1 MAEIIRTIAELRARV
16 RKWRTQGESVALVP
30 TMGALHEGHLSLLR
44 LGKAKADRV
53 VISIFVNPT
62 QFNQSSDL
70 DNYPRREARDAELA
84 SSAGADIIFMPGVEE
99 IYPSGHKTK
108 VQVTELTDVLCGA
121 TRPSHFDGVALVVS
135 KLLLQCLPDIA
146 IFGEKDYQQL
156 LIIKTLVKDLDIP
169 VEIFGAPLIRDE
181 HGLALSSRNLRLS
194 EDGIRSAHALP
205 KCLKDACTAIE
216 AGADIQSTLE
226 KTSQALKEAGFEG
239 IDYLEVRDENELK
252 RLEQLDRPAR
262 IFVAAILEG
271 VRLIDN
277 MPLAAKK

>member
-1 MAEIIRTIAELRARV
+1 MAEILRTISELRARV
-16 RKWRTQGESVALVP
+16 RKWRAQGESVALVP
-30 TMGALHEGHLSLLR
+30 TMGALHDGHLSLLR

-70 DNYPRREARDAELA
+70 ENYPRREAQDADLA

-99 IYPSGHKTK
+99 IYPPGHKTK
-108 VQVTELTDVLCGA
+108 VQVSELTDVLCGA
-121 TRPSHFDGVALVVS
+121 TRPGHFDGVALVVS

-181 HGLALSSRNLRLS
+181 NDLALSSRNLRLT
-194 EDGIRSAHALP
+194 EGGKKAAYALP
-205 KCLKDACTAIE
+205 SQLKQACAAIE
-216 AGADIQSTLE
+216 AGVDIQAVLE
-226 KTSQALKEAGFEG
+226 KTRQALKEAGFDN

-252 RLEQLDRPAR
+252 LLEHFDRPAR
-262 IFVAAILEG
+262 IFVAAYLEG

-277 MPLAAKK
+277 MPLTPKK

>member
-1 MAEIIRTIAELRARV
+1 MAEIIRTIAELRSRV
-16 RKWRTQGESVALVP
+16 RKWRVQRESVALVP

-44 LGKAKADRV
+44 LGKAKADKV

-70 DNYPRREARDAELA
+70 DNYPRREVQDAELA

-99 IYPSGHKTK
+99 IYPPGHKTK
-108 VQVTELTDVLCGA
+108 VQVIELTDVLCGA
-121 TRPSHFDGVALVVS
+121 TRPGHFDGVALVVS

-169 VEIFGAPLIRDE
+169 VEIFGAPLVRDE

-194 EDGIRSAHALP
+194 ENGIKAAYALP
-205 KCLKDACTAIE
+205 SQLKQACAAIE
-216 AGADIQSTLE
+216 AGADIQTTLE
-226 KTSQALKEAGFEG
+226 ETRQSLKEAGFES
-239 IDYLEVRDENELK
+239 IDYLEVRDEKELK
-252 RLEQLDRPAR
+252 LLNRFDRPAR
-262 IFVAAILEG
+262 VFVAAYLEG

-277 MPLAAKK
+277 MALTAKR